1 MKPTASEAE
10 IQRQLI
16 AYLRLIGG
24 HVVRVNS
31 GAAKVG
37 KRLIRFTDTPGTPD
51 ILCCLQ
57 GRFVGIECKRPGGKL
72 RPSQGE
78 QIDAIRRAGG
88 LAFVADGLDTL
99 RAALRLEG
107 FEVA

>member
-1 MKPTASEAE
+1 MKPTVSEAE
-10 IQRQLI
+10 VQRACLD
-16 AYLRLIGG
+16 YLRLCGAWVI
-24 HVVRVNS
+24 RVNG
-31 GAAKVG
+31 GAVMVG
-37 KRLIRFTDTPGTPD
+37 KRLVRFTDQTGCPD

-57 GRFVGIECKRPGGKL
+57 GRFVGVECKRPGGKL

-78 QIDAIRRAGG
+78 QIDALRRAGG

-107 FEVA
+107 FDVA